1 MQSIAE
7 RRSLTELTEHFVP
20 SPVASAAATHRHIA
34 LLLTDLNGG
43 GVQKM
48 TLSLAGGLIERGH
61 SVTLVLYSAHGAL
74 RSQVP
79 DGAAVRH
86 LTRSAQVWARLGPL
100 LADPLGLPSLLRPV
114 IFPKKPPPGLS
125 FLRSLAQYL
134 RHERPDALISA
145 APSCN
150 LAAVWAKRLS
160 GARTIVL
167 VSEHTAPSKM
177 LAKTSTWRVRHLPP
191 VMRRAY
197 QQADVIVA
205 VSHGLGD
212 DLADLTG
219 IPRDRIR
226 TVYDPVVGNGLTA
239 LADEPL
245 DHPWFA
251 PGQPPVIL
259 TAGRLSAQKDFPTLL
274 RAFARVRQSRE
285 ARLVILGAAT
295 DDTKTEVRQGRL
307 LATAASLGVAS
318 DVALLGFVANP
329 YAYMARAALFVLSS
343 AWEGFGVVLA
353 EAMACGCPVVSTD
366 CVSGPAEILDGG
378 RYGPLVPVGDDA
390 ALAAAIQAVLDN
402 PPDPELLRRRA
413 KQFTVGLSVD
423 GYLRALFG

>member
-1 MQSIAE
+1 MPSIAE
-7 RRSLTELTEHFVP
+7 RRSLTEITERFVP
-20 SPVASAAATHRHIA
+20 SPVATVPAAHRHIA

-48 TLSLAGGLIERGH
+48 TLALAGGLIERGH

-74 RSQVP
+74 RSHVP
-79 DGAAVRH
+79 EGVAVRH
-86 LTRSAQVWARLGPL
+86 LTRSTQIWARLAPL
-100 LADPLGLPSLLRPV
+100 LADPLGLPCLLRPV

-125 FLRSLAQYL
+125 YLRSLAQYL
-134 RHERPDALISA
+134 RHEQPDALISA

-150 LAAVWAKRLS
+150 LAAIWAKRLS
-160 GARTIVL
+160 GASTTIL

-177 LAKTSTWRVRHLPP
+177 LAKASTWRVRHLPQ

-212 DLADLTG
+212 DLARLTG
-219 IPRDRIR
+219 IPRARIR
-226 TVYDPVVGNGLTA
+226 TIYDPVVGNGLLA
-239 LADEPL
+239 LAGQPVA
-245 DHPWFA
+245 HPWFA
-251 PGQPPVIL
+251 PGQPSVIL
-259 TAGRLSAQKDFPTLL
+259 SAGRLSAQKDFPTLL
-274 RAFARVRQSRE
+274 RAFARVRQARE

-295 DDTKTEVRQGRL
+295 EDAKTEVRQGRL
-307 LATAASLGVAS
+307 LAIATSLGVAA
-318 DVALLGFVANP
+318 DVAFLGFVDNP
-329 YAYMARAALFVLSS
+329 YAYMARAELFVLSS

-390 ALAAAIQAVLDN
+390 ALAAAILAVLDN
-402 PPDPELLRRRA
+402 PPDPERLRRRA
-413 KQFTVGLSVD
+413 KRFTADLSVD
-423 GYLRALFG
+423 GYLDALFG